1 MTGTPLININRRK
14 FRSQTSDNME
24 KWKSRGGK
32 SQRREVQKREDQRR
46 ERVRREKVGKSRFH
60 CVFPMICGSEGFL
73 FLGSRRVRSHLAR
86 WEMEHC
92 TPLWHEAHFQVK
104 MYKTHHVR
112 TTSVVTLKKI
122 ENFGFRPIQF
132 IYIYLSS
139 IKSNPH
145 PNYCK
150 KQFLIHV
157 LGCSVQIPSRVG

>member
-1 MTGTPLININRRK
+1 M
-14 FRSQTSDNME
+14 
-24 KWKSRGGK
+24 KSRGGK
-32 SQRREVQKREDQRR
+32 SQRREEKRKMKSQKKEDPVARKGSKVAKHCAFQWFEAPDGR
-46 ERVRREKVGKSRFH
+46 KVGSLK
-60 CVFPMICGSEGFL
+60 
-73 FLGSRRVRSHLAR
+73 RRVRSHLAR

-132 IYIYLSS
+132 IFIYIYLSS